1 MPSIGTPELIIG
13 LIVIFLLFGAKR
25 MPEMAR
31 GIGQSLKIFKTEMA
45 AKPADSDASNAVIV
59 NPAPAPAQAP
69 TAQAEAAQATPAP
82 AAEAPSAATE
92 TPAAPA
98 AAPAEPQARPA
109 Q

>member
-45 AKPADSDASNAVIV
+45 KPSDNDAANAVVV
-59 NPAPAPAQAP
+59 NPVPAQTQAP
-69 TAQAEAAQATPAP
+69 TAQATTAPPAQPQP
-82 AAEAPSAATE
+82 ATE
-92 TPAAPA
+92 TPVAPA
-98 AAPAEPQARPA
+98 VDPEPRPA